1 MHPNYLYPNK
11 KTFQFILFNE
21 NPDRFILMEYL
32 DQKHERIKY
41 QRNLTVID
49 LDDEL
54 IAYLR
59 CFLFNVVIEL
69 IKGSFPT
76 HTFVPTIIFYLS
88 TFNYFKILPHITTLI
103 PNTIYD

>member
-49 LDDEL
+49 LTM
-54 IAYLR
+54 
-59 CFLFNVVIEL
+59 
-69 IKGSFPT
+69 S
-76 HTFVPTIIFYLS
+76 
-88 TFNYFKILPHITTLI
+88 
-103 PNTIYD
+103 